1 MADLTKTSTEGP
13 SGGLP
18 YQTYSNAGAGVAAS
32 VLGNNK
38 QAVSGQGIA
47 GRTQILTLAMDA
59 GNVTQAALDRVV
71 EVLTHSTGADGATD
85 ATNPDAHTIVG
96 IQGAVGDAAVYIA
109 IQGTGAFTTDTSNA
123 LAISGIDLTKTHDF
137 AGISG

>member
-1 MADLTKTSTEGP
+1 MADLTNG
-13 SGGLP
+13 SGV
-18 YQTYSNAGAGVAAS
+18 YQTYNNAGTGVAE
-32 VLGNNK
+32 LGDNK
-38 QAVSGQGIA
+38 AAKAGNGIA

-71 EVLTHSTGADGATD
+71 DVLTHTTGGDGAAD
-85 ATNPDAHTIVG
+85 ATNPDAWTIVG

-109 IQGTGAFTTDTSNA
+109 IQGTGTFTTDTSNA

-137 AGISG
+137 AGLQ

>member
-1 MADLTKTSTEGP
+1 MADLTNG
-13 SGGLP
+13 SGV
-18 YQTYSNAGAGVAAS
+18 YQTYSNAGAGVAE
-32 VLGNNK
+32 LGDNK
-38 QAVSGQGIA
+38 AAKAGQGIA
-47 GRTQILTLAMDA
+47 GRTQILTLAMDS

-71 EVLTHSTGADGATD
+71 EVLTHSTGADGAAD
-85 ATNPDAHTIVG
+85 ATNPDAFSIVG

-109 IQGTGAFTTDTSNA
+109 IQGTGTFTTDTSDA